1 MRCVLAIATLCAL
14 SASCGQTGGSYVEV
28 PFRGQGTAPE
38 TFTKDG
44 WEVTLSEATVGF
56 GPIYFCAT
64 DSALSSRCEVAV
76 LEYLEGTTL
85 DGLEPAQQPIGS
97 LFGTTGTV
105 RTAFFDYG
113 IVWLLTNPLP
123 EALAGVPGGP
133 AVVRFE
139 SPSYVPDG
147 HSARFSGNAT
157 CVEGPAT
164 CCPDEDVCPSAYAFE
179 ANVDVLVVNPGTPAV
194 NGIRTFQ
201 EITAAPRTLTV
212 AFDPNAWWQSVDFGR
227 LAQLD
232 DGSGQVVLG
241 PGDPDYS
248 ALVISMT
255 TNDPPSFTWLE
266 VAPEQQQLAKQRSR
280 YEER

>member
-1 MRCVLAIATLCAL
+1 MRRLLSVAIFCGLC
-14 SASCGQTGGSYVEV
+14 ASCGQTGGSFVEI
-28 PFRGQGTAPE
+28 PFQGRGTSAE
-38 TFTKDG
+38 TFTKGG
-44 WEVTLSEATVGF
+44 WEVTLSEATLGF
-56 GPIYFCAT
+56 GPIYFCTT

-76 LEYLEGTTL
+76 LEHLDGTTL

-113 IVWLLTNPLP
+113 IVWLLTEPLP

-139 SPSYVPDG
+139 SPSYVPQG
-147 HSARFSGNAT
+147 HSARFRGEAG
-157 CVEGPAT
+157 CVEDPAT
-164 CCPDEDVCPSAYAFE
+164 CCPGQDACPSSYAFE
-179 ANVDVLVVNPGTPAV
+179 ANIDVLVVNPGTPAV
-194 NGIRTFQ
+194 NGIRTLQ
-201 EITAAPRTLTV
+201 EITTAPRTLSVT
-212 AFDPNAWWQSVDFGR
+212 FDPNAWWESVDFRR
-227 LAQLD
+227 LATLD

-255 TNDPPSFTWLE
+255 TNDPPDFAWL
-266 VAPEQQQLAKQRSR
+266 ASATEQQQVSNMGESR
-280 YEER
+280 